1 MLGLGF
7 RVLFWFWVLGIWG
20 FSLLPS
26 FFDNMTPNDDLLDGA
41 INTSINIKRNVQF
54 SSPFS
59 EVEYYSESS
68 HHHHR
73 PTKRTQPKDTP
84 VPFFL
89 HVPQWFSVSTAVLA
103 HLWAVGSSLEATYIA
118 VASCL
123 FHLHYELRQTHRPLV
138 CARVHS
144 SPSTSEF
151 SCLQFLSVNRNLVQ
165 PNISIR
171 TLNMGIK

>member
-1 MLGLGF
+1 MA
-7 RVLFWFWVLGIWG
+7 IA
-20 FSLLPS
+20 
-26 FFDNMTPNDDLLDGA
+26 NGA
-41 INTSINIKRNVQF
+41 IKQNAQNVGLISLF
-54 SSPFS
+54 GSG
-59 EVEYYSESS
+59 
-68 HHHHR
+68 HHSRCIAAPPAHQ
-73 PTKRTQPKDTP
+73 RTQPKDTP